1 MSVERINPPELYD
14 SVRYGFSHATL
25 QTGGKTLHLAGQVAW
40 DAKAMSSAAPI
51 SLRKRARRWRISKR
65 C

>member
-25 QTGGKTLHLAGQVAW
+25 QKGGKTLHFASVTWQNEPF
-40 DAKAMSSAAPI
+40 DD
-51 SLRKRARRWRISKR
+51 
-65 C
+65 

>member
-25 QTGGKTLHLAGQVAW
+25 QTGSKTLHLAGSRHASPSEV
-40 DAKAMSSAAPI
+40 
-51 SLRKRARRWRISKR
+51 
-65 C
+65 